1 MKESLLVKKKRPESL
16 FYGDLWYNEAINI
29 EIGRKTC
36 FVLRKK
42 KKIEIPFRSPKNI
55 GIIMDGN
62 GRWAKKADATARLRS

>member
-1 MKESLLVKKKRPESL
+1 MIMKEAKASFLVGESGSLVKESPAGSKKRPVSL

-42 KKIEIPFRSPKNI
+42 KK
-55 GIIMDGN
+55 
-62 GRWAKKADATARLRS
+62 LRFL

>member
-1 MKESLLVKKKRPESL
+1 MKESPAGSKKRPESL

-42 KKIEIPFRSPKNI
+42 KKSRY
-55 GIIMDGN
+55 
-62 GRWAKKADATARLRS
+62 L

>member
-1 MKESLLVKKKRPESL
+1 MITKEAKASFLVGKQECVMKESPAGSKKRPVSL

-42 KKIEIPFRSPKNI
+42 KKSRY
-55 GIIMDGN
+55 
-62 GRWAKKADATARLRS
+62 L

>member
-1 MKESLLVKKKRPESL
+1 MKESLAGSKKRPESL

-42 KKIEIPFRSPKNI
+42 KNRDTFRSPETHWDHY
-55 GIIMDGN
+55 GWQWSLGE
-62 GRWAKKADATARLRS
+62 KADATACLWS

>member
-1 MKESLLVKKKRPESL
+1 MKESLAGSKKRPESL

-42 KKIEIPFRSPKNI
+42 KKSRY
-55 GIIMDGN
+55 
-62 GRWAKKADATARLRS
+62 L